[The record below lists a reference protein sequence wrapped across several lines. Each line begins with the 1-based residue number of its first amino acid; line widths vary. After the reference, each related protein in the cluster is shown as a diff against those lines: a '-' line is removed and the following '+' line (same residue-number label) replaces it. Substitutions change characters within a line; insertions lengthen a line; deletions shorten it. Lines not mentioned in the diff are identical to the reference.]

1 MNYIR
6 EIVHMEVINKKYLN
20 NFKNL
25 IAYYKIEQRKEK
37 CRITINISNI
47 KEHNDVVYKLCMIY
61 NEGTEIKAKDIY
73 TLELSNNSI
82 NTEIYTSS
90 GNMFNTKETINNL
103 RGFIVVANKTH
114 NEIEYDKD
122 TILLGY
128 NKEKNYSIIDI
139 KKINPELKSDNID
152 SLSNEEKKD
161 SKKNTQEKTNNTGE
175 DEIAYK
181 KKIHNKVD
189 EKELELNAAE
199 VSKNL
204 NNEKKKNYENK
215 KRENKSSENELKMY
229 EDIFNNYPRMNPFE
243 NINNTE
249 WVRIEVSDIIFLPL
263 NKWMLINNTFLINCY
278 RKYKHLILG
287 RNTEDKKIILGIPDI
302 YYPKNKVM
310 ATVHGFN
317 SFKSC
322 KDSRAQAGEYGYW
335 LIECEY

>member
-1 MNYIR
+1 MKNYIR
-6 EIVHMEVINKKYLN
+6 EIVHMEVTNKKQL
-20 NFKNL
+20 KNL

-47 KEHNDVVYKLCMIY
+47 EEHNDIVYKLCMVY
-61 NEGTEIKAKDIY
+61 NDATDIRAKAIY

-103 RGFIVVANKTH
+103 RGFIVVAKKTH

-139 KKINPELKSDNID
+139 KPIKPKLSSENINNLV
-152 SLSNEEKKD
+152 NEETKD
-161 SKKNTQEKTNNTGE
+161 SKKNTVDKINNIVE
-175 DEIAYK
+175 DEITNT
-181 KKIHNKVD
+181 KIVDTKAD
-189 EKELELNAAE
+189 EKDVELNAAE
-199 VSKNL
+199 ISKNID
-204 NNEKKKNYENK
+204 NEKEKKYENK
-215 KRENKSSENELKMY
+215 KRENKTSENELKMY
-229 EDIFNNYPRMNPFE
+229 EDIFNNYPRMSPFE

-263 NKWMLINNTFLINCY
+263 DKWMLINNTFLINCY

-287 RNTEDKKIILGIPDI
+287 RNTEDNKIILGIPDI
-302 YYPKNKVM
+302 YYPKNRVM

-322 KDSRAQAGEYGYW
+322 KDSRALAGEYGYW